1 LAFLALLLLA
11 LAITVVVRLRLR
23 SKVTGIAAGMEL
35 HWRAVWISLL
45 VFTIACMLSRLDIS
59 FRHFSVPLALLI
71 LLLAPV
77 PRALESLRRS
87 GWRPARACGWLIAA
101 LAAASL
107 TTAVR
112 AYPYYIPFLN
122 SLSFGKRDY
131 RLVND
136 SNLDWNQ
143 SLTDI
148 RRFTE
153 LRGLKSLPVDEYG
166 FSDPSIYIPGARV
179 WNCQQP
185 APADAGQWVVVSP
198 NMIEESHNCSWLL
211 KYPHEALAGGSMY
224 AFQLPARIPS
234 GARLADHPCHAA
246 TTTSEASPGHGPIC
260 A

>member
-1 LAFLALLLLA
+1 MPPLVLGTELFLFANLASRATFILGHAYSHGVWFYFPVLLVLKSTLAFLALLLLA

-87 GWRPARACGWLIAA
+87 GWRPARACGWLNGA

-107 TTAVR
+107 TTAVC

-122 SLSFGKRDY
+122 SLSFGKRGY

-136 SNLDWNQ
+136 STLDWNQ

-185 APADAGQWVVVSP
+185 APAVPASGWLSP
-198 NMIEESHNCSWLL
+198 
-211 KYPHEALAGGSMY
+211 P
-224 AFQLPARIPS
+224 
-234 GARLADHPCHAA
+234 
-246 TTTSEASPGHGPIC
+246 T
-260 A
+260 